1 MALYAGVAREI
12 ITSEIGGF
20 LFGYND
26 HTKSYSVNDDLT
38 VTALILQSEETKTL
52 LLSATV
58 CLVHEILVEEV
69 RKKVSASTG
78 ILPEHV
84 ILSATHT
91 HSGPCTTTYSQFTSF
106 GTFDKEYCDKIFI
119 PKCVAA
125 AKAAVSSVKPAKVG
139 VGTTES
145 RAGVNRRQLLK
156 DNTVI
161 LGQNPW
167 DSYDSTMTVVA
178 LVGAE
183 DGEAIA
189 NLVHIG
195 VHCTAAGN
203 NHEITRD
210 WAGVMVDR
218 LEAESGAITL
228 FVNGTQGD
236 VAPRM
241 ANGGS
246 TGDLQHAMEVGGL
259 AGIDAVRAYKTIRT
273 FYDEPLQV
281 VCGDLD
287 VPFASP
293 IPNED
298 ISALLEACKNDSRKF
313 KHASLQTLA
322 EMYQKGD
329 IGPDSWSSRQVILR
343 LGPVVLVPFPFEVSS
358 EIGLRLRAYSPF
370 AHTLLLSCT
379 NGSNSYLPA
388 QSQICR
394 GGYEIESFLWFRPR
408 QLPDD
413 TDQRLIEQN
422 ICLIEQFQ

>member
-12 ITSEIGGF
+12 ITPEVGGF

-26 HTKSYSVNDDLT
+26 HTRSHTVHDDLT
-38 VTALILQSEETKTL
+38 VTALILRSEETETL

-58 CLVHEILVEEV
+58 CLVHENLVEEV
-69 RKKVSASTG
+69 RKKAGAAAG
-78 ILPEHV
+78 IPPEHV

-91 HSGPCTTTYSQFTSF
+91 HSGPCTTIYSQFTSF
-106 GTFDKEYCDKIFI
+106 GTLDREYCDSIFI
-119 PKCVAA
+119 PKCVEA
-125 AKAAVSSVKPAKVG
+125 AKVAASSVKPAKVG

-145 RAGVNRRQLLK
+145 HAGISRRQLLR

-167 DSYDSTMTVVA
+167 DPYDSTMTVVS
-178 LVGAE
+178 LVGFE
-183 DGEAIA
+183 DGKAIA

-203 NHEITRD
+203 NHDITRD

-273 FYDEPLQV
+273 FYDE
-281 VCGDLD
+281 
-287 VPFASP
+287 
-293 IPNED
+293 
-298 ISALLEACKNDSRKF
+298 
-313 KHASLQTLA
+313 SL
-322 EMYQKGD
+322 
-329 IGPDSWSSRQVILR
+329 
-343 LGPVVLVPFPFEVSS
+343 
-358 EIGLRLRAYSPF
+358 
-370 AHTLLLSCT
+370 
-379 NGSNSYLPA
+379 
-388 QSQICR
+388 
-394 GGYEIESFLWFRPR
+394 
-408 QLPDD
+408 
-413 TDQRLIEQN
+413 
-422 ICLIEQFQ
+422 